1 LNTRTG
7 SPTQPSFL
15 IQPLHCFSKLVSGR
29 CGGTIRCRRFKSR
42 KDCAGRKLGDIR
54 RLACF
59 QVRKVRQEA
68 AVAEQAPEI
77 DPRKGKLVDA
87 KDGSLFDLKRDSV
100 EVIADAIVANVA
112 PGRAEA
118 IARGV
123 LKRIGKKACTR

>member
-1 LNTRTG
+1 M
-7 SPTQPSFL
+7 
-15 IQPLHCFSKLVSGR
+15 SGR